1 MFLFYFYHFKLLT
14 LITFFSLNYLDK
26 HITSAVP
33 SSRSEDWQPW
43 VIYRNSLMHGDAEP
57 GPVTSRRAYTR
68 RNKKETCKFIS
79 LFISILIVTQ
89 LVRKGLQNLICFSNL
104 IISCINNK

>member
-1 MFLFYFYHFKLLT
+1 M
-14 LITFFSLNYLDK
+14 DK

-68 RNKKETCKFIS
+68 RNKKETCKFIFKLYCS
-79 LFISILIVTQ
+79 YFILIHIYN
-89 LVRKGLQNLICFSNL
+89 NLFCR
-104 IISCINNK
+104 

>member
-1 MFLFYFYHFKLLT
+1 M
-14 LITFFSLNYLDK
+14 FSLNYLDK

-68 RNKKETCKFIS
+68 RNKKETCKFNFK
-79 LFISILIVTQ
+79 LFI
-89 LVRKGLQNLICFSNL
+89 
-104 IISCINNK
+104 INK

>member
-1 MFLFYFYHFKLLT
+1 M
-14 LITFFSLNYLDK
+14 DK

-68 RNKKETCKFIS
+68 RNKKETCKFIKLYFS
-79 LFISILIVTQ
+79 YPILLYIHKNYFF
-89 LVRKGLQNLICFSNL
+89 R
-104 IISCINNK
+104 

>member
-1 MFLFYFYHFKLLT
+1 MVFFELFIDL
-14 LITFFSLNYLDK
+14 FSLSYLDK

-68 RNKKETCKFIS
+68 RNKKETCMSTLNLYLQWFNITKFVHNL
-79 LFISILIVTQ
+79 LF
-89 LVRKGLQNLICFSNL
+89 
-104 IISCINNK
+104 